1 MAIIFVLV
9 FLRKINN
16 SYTKRHPRAKFIK
29 INLKEASDIIYISR
43 LLRTWGVLV
52 QNTHITH
59 NNDSDEVISILEV
72 NMKISVDSSAILVDL
87 LKETC
92 VIKADYITD
101 EEVIEKYD
109 IFKT

>member
-1 MAIIFVLV
+1 
-9 FLRKINN
+9 
-16 SYTKRHPRAKFIK
+16 
-29 INLKEASDIIYISR
+29 
-43 LLRTWGVLV
+43 
-52 QNTHITH
+52 
-59 NNDSDEVISILEV
+59 
-72 NMKISVDSSAILVDL
+72 MKISVDSSAILVDL